1 MICNV
6 IKYLEYSAKHRPN
19 HIAICNE
26 NMKLTFQELE
36 TEAKKIATRIIEI
49 NGEITNKPIAVF
61 TDKTPT
67 SLVAFMGIVF
77 SGNYYVPIDVSLP
90 MDRILKIIET
100 LEPSMLIG
108 TSRYSKLLDA
118 FQEIPQL
125 ISNSQVVSQID
136 EYKIQTIVKQNID
149 TNPLYVLFTSGS
161 TGDPKGVVVSH
172 RAVIDYIEWLS
183 NTFSFDENIIFG
195 NQAPFYFDN
204 SILDIYLTLKHA
216 CTLVLI
222 PQKYFAFPQE
232 MIHFMQEYK
241 VNTIFWVPS
250 AFNVLLRCKL
260 DQNQFLPELNK
271 VMFCGEVMPIKT
283 LNYVKT
289 LFPNAVYVNM
299 YGPTEIT
306 DVCSYYIVDREFEE
320 NESLPIGVPCTNTEI
335 LVLNEH
341 NQLVEEDEIG
351 ELCVRGS
358 CLAHGYYGNWKKT
371 EEVFVQNPFNN
382 KYPDKI
388 YRTGDLVKYNSL
400 GELIYIGRKD
410 FQIKHLGH
418 RIELGEIERA
428 SVSIVEVKECCCIYS
443 QRDKQICLMCSIEDQ
458 LSEKEIYKSLMQKI
472 PKYML
477 PGKIRIVDQLYKT
490 SNGKIDRKRI
500 ENEFESI

>member
-1 MICNV
+1 MINN
-6 IKYLEYSAKHRPN
+6 IIRYLEHSAKHRPD

-26 NMKLTFQELE
+26 NMKLTFRELE
-36 TEAKKIATRIIEI
+36 IEAKKIATRIIEI
-49 NGEITNKPIAVF
+49 NGAITNQPIAVF

-90 MDRILKIIET
+90 MDRILKIVEV
-100 LEPSMLIG
+100 LEPSMLIS
-108 TSRYSKLLDA
+108 TSRYAKLLDA

-125 ISNSQVVSQID
+125 IVDSQVVSEID
-136 EYKIQTIVKQNID
+136 EYKIQAIVKKNID

-161 TGDPKGVVVSH
+161 TGNPKGVVVSH

-183 NTFSFDENIIFG
+183 DTFNFDENTIFG

-204 SILDIYLTLKHA
+204 SILDIYLTLKHG

-222 PQKYFAFPQE
+222 PEKYFAFPQE
-232 MIHFMQEYK
+232 LICFMHEYK

-250 AFNVLLRCKL
+250 ALNVLLRYKL
-260 DQNQFLPELNK
+260 DQDQLLPELNK
-271 VMFCGEVMPIKT
+271 VMFCGEVMTIKT
-283 LNYVKT
+283 LNYVKR

-306 DVCSYYIVDREFEE
+306 DVCSYYIVDRDFEE
-320 NESLPIGVPCTNTEI
+320 NESLPIGIPCNNTEI
-335 LVLNEH
+335 LLLNEH
-341 NQLVEEDEIG
+341 NKLVEEDEIG
-351 ELCVRGS
+351 ELCVKGS

-371 EEVFVQNPFNN
+371 EEVFVQNPLND
-382 KYPDKI
+382 KYPERI
-388 YRTGDLVKYNSL
+388 YKTGDLVKYNSF

-410 FQIKHLGH
+410 FQVKHLGH

-428 SVSIVEVKECCCIYS
+428 SVSIAGVKECCCVYS
-443 QRDKQICLMCSIEDQ
+443 QRDKQIQLVCSIEGQ
-458 LSEKEIYKSLMQKI
+458 LSEKEIYKSLMKKV

-477 PGKIRIVDQLYKT
+477 PGKIRIIDQLPKT
-490 SNGKIDRKRI
+490 PNGKIDRKRI
-500 ENEFESI
+500 EHEFESI